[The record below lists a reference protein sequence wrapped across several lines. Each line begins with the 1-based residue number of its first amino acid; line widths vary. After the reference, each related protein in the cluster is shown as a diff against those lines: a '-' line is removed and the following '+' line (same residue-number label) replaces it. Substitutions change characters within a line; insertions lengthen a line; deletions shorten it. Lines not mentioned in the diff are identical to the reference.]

1 LQRANEFAKCGDFRI
16 GNGPSRKR
24 QRLTLQWFTHNAGLS
39 FAGRN
44 YLGLR
49 RQKAPR
55 LLDMLKAL
63 KAGGDQFN
71 ASGDTNEKQK
81 GFYPY

>member
-1 LQRANEFAKCGDFRI
+1 MRRFSDREWPITQAATPYPSMVYTQRWA
-16 GNGPSRKR
+16 
-24 QRLTLQWFTHNAGLS
+24 LV
-39 FAGRN
+39 AGRN

-71 ASGDTNEKQK
+71 TSGDTNEQQK
-81 GFYPY
+81 GVYPY